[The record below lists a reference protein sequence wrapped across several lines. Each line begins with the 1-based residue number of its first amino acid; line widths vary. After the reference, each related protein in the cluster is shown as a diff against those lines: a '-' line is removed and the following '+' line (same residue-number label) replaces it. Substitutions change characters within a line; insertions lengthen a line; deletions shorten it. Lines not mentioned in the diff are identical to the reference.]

1 MFEGFLHYIWVLDAY
16 NVLGNF
22 RLGWAVGSFAFA
34 WVVAPIDE

>member
-22 RLGWAVGSFAFA
+22 SLGGRWVRLR